1 MSNGDAGNLPV
12 TTENGGRMKTD
23 SQLQRDVFEELRW
36 DPRIREAEIG
46 IAVKDGVVTLSGFVD
61 SYAQRNA
68 AERAVERISGVK
80 AVAEELQVR
89 VPGSLHRSDTD
100 IAHHAVA
107 ALEWDVEV
115 PDDKIRVRVDNG
127 RITLEG
133 EADWQYQRL
142 AAERAVRYLTGV
154 KGVTNQIR
162 IAPRV
167 SSYDVSQR
175 IKDALRRSAE
185 SDAQKIEVEAKDGRV
200 TLRGSVHS
208 WADRAEAE
216 RAAWGAQGVIEV
228 DDRITVGF

>member
-1 MSNGDAGNLPV
+1 
-12 TTENGGRMKTD
+12 MKTD

-115 PDDKIRVRVDNG
+115 PDDKIKVRVDNG

-185 SDAQKIEVEAKDGRV
+185 SDAQKIQVEAKDGRV

-216 RAAWGAQGVIEV
+216 RAAWGAQGVTEV